1 MLAAEDVALAT
12 MESPAIL
19 LDPVLPPDASS
30 AGPKCSV
37 ASLRRRAWA
46 KSRDSTWQETQKA
59 QNNGEPLPDCA
70 GDSNGNPK
78 KTSEEPAL
86 AGLAPNNK
94 ITCWLD
100 QCRTPLGAS
109 LEDQSAPAGKG
120 AARNGCSFEDDLL
133 LGDDA
138 DQLECVNKKTG
149 PCLAADRKRS
159 QYKEKAPSMNSTGSG
174 KSSTVSSV
182 SELLDLYE
190 EDPEEVLLNLGFGR
204 DEPDMSAKIPS
215 RFFNSSSAA
224 RGIDIKV
231 YLVAQLQRMEVE
243 NPNYALT
250 SRFRQIEVLTTVANQ
265 FIQLYSHVTGQPVQ
279 TVGDQGGGGEAAK
292 ERSPPSLFQRRKSA
306 LNVADRLKKSLS
318 KHNLAAAEAVAAPAE
333 AVAAPA
339 DAADEH
345 VCKKDSAA
353 TADEHVCKKDSRSLA
368 TVAEE
373 GDKEQLARRRRLNGE
388 PERDPAAAAAADG
401 SVLEPRAPEKAAA
414 PQLAHLRTENAPD
427 SFDMEEIQ
435 SNEDEALLARSSR
448 NSADLLRT
456 VSQQSDSS
464 GFAEETSSLDAAAA
478 AAAAANLKVQESSDS
493 CDSETT
499 VTSHPSLDAATLISL
514 KQLGVAEES
523 EPTRGAG
530 QENGSAHREG
540 EDHQPLLQ
548 YKAHQLPKTL
558 AAGGEAPQPSQ
569 EKDSP
574 PSDLP
579 HSDPPVLKS
588 PFSGP
593 PTSEPPPSDPLTSE
607 PPPSDPLTSGPPP
620 SDPLTSEPPPSDPL
634 TSEPPPS
641 DPLTSEPP
649 PSDPLTLEPPPSD
662 PLTSEPPPSDPLTSE
677 PPPSD
682 PLTSEPPPSDPLTSE
697 PPPSNPPT
705 SNPLTPEPPSS
716 DLPPSEAPPSEASS
730 DQPTREAS
738 SDPPTSDP
746 PTLEAPPTNS
756 PRHRPSRADPFGPQ
770 APPPSGHPFHLPAS
784 DSPVLRALMRVK
796 ERLGDAGPHLSRRCH
811 RGGLPLQRSS
821 SLPSSLLSPT
831 RVVSSVEIQI
841 GQRGR
846 RAFCS
851 QPRYAFRYSQEPCAD
866 SPTCISTLVIP
877 ESGEPRVPVRSPR
890 SLRSASPP
898 TEWPWI
904 TQSVPDL
911 SSAQELFGHYGQGR
925 TPVLSP
931 SPSPRAGSPLSAPPA
946 EQSLLYPYGSL
957 PNLLQQSFPLGGA
970 PHYASLWNVPLGSPP
985 IAQHHYHTTYHSLPH
1000 SPSYPPGYRQAY
1012 QQLSPW
1018 SPPAWHHGPG
1028 NGFHPGQSPHPA
1040 SPYSGHVGQNCSS
1053 HPGVGDSPH
1062 LAHSHGHN
1070 PYPGVGPGP
1079 YPGHAVAHAPHPALG
1094 PGYGSHA
1101 AHILAHDLHPG
1112 LGPAYG
1118 LHPGHNVAHDP
1129 RLGPGYGLRS
1139 GSSPAS
1145 GQVLSGTEMELR
1157 RVLHDIRGTVHT
1169 LNQRPDAS
1177 DAGPRASRR
1186 QALDE
1191 LRRKRRSLAAFRA
1204 QMGELELSVVRQ
1216 QALVYKHLSPADRLE
1231 AEQLES
1237 LRSSVRE
1244 ELLELEQRLDDKVME
1259 LTEEAGP
1266 CQDAD
1271 RAAAS
1276 SALGAVEPVS
1286 ALLREQFILQSEL
1299 SYDASV
1305 AGRADPGA
1313 DPLCGPRKPAVYRA
1327 SVNITPAPP
1336 PRPDRQRDRLRED
1349 EGESSKE
1356 EGPHEAL
1363 GGDDNN
1369 LNRLVMEI
1377 GESGLQEVR
1386 RPQMSEE
1393 PSPPADRS
1401 I

>member
-30 AGPKCSV
+30 AGPKCSM

-59 QNNGEPLPDCA
+59 QNNGEPLPDCT
-70 GDSNGNPK
+70 GESNGNPK

-86 AGLAPNNK
+86 EGLTPNK

-149 PCLAADRKRS
+149 SCLGADRKRS

-190 EDPEEVLLNLGFGR
+190 EDPEEILLNLGFGR
-204 DEPDMSAKIPS
+204 DEPDMSSKIPS
-215 RFFNSSSAA
+215 RFFNNSSAA

-231 YLVAQLQRMEVE
+231 YLGAQLQRMEVE

-265 FIQLYSHVTGQPVQ
+265 FIQLYGHVSGQPVQ
-279 TVGDQGGGGEAAK
+279 NVGDQGGGGEAAK
-292 ERSPPSLFQRRKSA
+292 ERSPPSLFQRKKSA
-306 LNVADRLKKSLS
+306 LNAADRLKKSLS
-318 KHNLAAAEAVAAPAE
+318 KHNLAAAVPTAEAAPP
-333 AVAAPA
+333 AA
-339 DAADEH
+339 
-345 VCKKDSAA
+345 
-353 TADEHVCKKDSRSLA
+353 ADEHVCKKDSRSLA
-368 TVAEE
+368 TVAEA
-373 GDKEQLARRRRLNGE
+373 GDKEQPASLNGE
-388 PERDPAAAAAADG
+388 PERDPAAADG

-414 PQLAHLRTENAPD
+414 PQLAHLRTENTGD
-427 SFDMEEIQ
+427 SFGMEEIQ

-464 GFAEETSSLDAAAA
+464 GFAEETSSLDAAA
-478 AAAAANLKVQESSDS
+478 NLKVQESSDS

-499 VTSHPSLDAATLISL
+499 VTSHPSLDAATPISL
-514 KQLGVAEES
+514 KQLAVDLPDARAEES

-530 QENGSAHREG
+530 QENGSVHREG

-558 AAGGEAPQPSQ
+558 AAGGEAPEPSQ
-569 EKDSP
+569 EKDP
-574 PSDLP
+574 PPLDLP

-593 PTSEPPPSDPLTSE
+593 PTSEPPSSDPLTSE
-607 PPPSDPLTSGPPP
+607 PPS

-649 PSDPLTLEPPPSD
+649 SSD
-662 PLTSEPPPSDPLTSE
+662 PLTSEPPPFDPLTSE
-677 PPPSD
+677 
-682 PLTSEPPPSDPLTSE
+682 L
-697 PPPSNPPT
+697 PPSNPPT
-705 SNPLTPEPPSS
+705 SNPLTSEPPSS
-716 DLPPSEAPPSEASS
+716 DPPPSEPPPSEPPPSEPSS
-730 DQPTREAS
+730 DLPTREAS

-770 APPPSGHPFHLPAS
+770 APPPSGQPFHLPAS

-796 ERLGDAGPHLSRRCH
+796 ERLGDAGPHLSRSGH

-831 RVVSSVEIQI
+831 RVVSSVEIQL

-866 SPTCISTLVIP
+866 SPTCISTLVIPKLP

-925 TPVLSP
+925 TPVLSS
-931 SPSPRAGSPLSAPPA
+931 SPSPRAGSPLSAPPVD
-946 EQSLLYPYGSL
+946 QSLLYPYGSL
-957 PNLLQQSFPLGGA
+957 PNLLQHSFPLGGA

-985 IAQHHYHTTYHSLPH
+985 IAQHHYHTAYHSLPH
-1000 SPSYPPGYRQAY
+1000 SPPYPGYRQAY

-1018 SPPAWHHGPG
+1018 SPPAWHHGLG

-1040 SPYSGHVGQNCSS
+1040 SPYSGHVGQNRSS

-1062 LAHSHGHN
+1062 LAHSHAHN

-1079 YPGHAVAHAPHPALG
+1079 YPGHTVAHGPHPALG

-1101 AHILAHDLHPG
+1101 GHILAHDLHPG
-1112 LGPAYG
+1112 LGAGYG
-1118 LHPGHNVAHDP
+1118 LHPGHNLAHDP

-1145 GQVLSGTEMELR
+1145 GQLLSGTEMELR

-1169 LNQRPDAS
+1169 LNQRADAS
-1177 DAGPRASRR
+1177 DAGPRASCR

-1299 SYDASV
+1299 SYDERASV
-1305 AGRADPGA
+1305 AGGAASPRRPSTPGA
-1313 DPLCGPRKPAVYRA
+1313 DPVCDPHKPAVYRA

-1336 PRPDRQRDRLRED
+1336 PRPDRQRDRLQED

-1356 EGPHEAL
+1356 ERSHEAL
-1363 GGDDNN
+1363 GDDND

-1393 PSPPADRS
+1393 PSPPGRAPGRS
-1401 I
+1401 L